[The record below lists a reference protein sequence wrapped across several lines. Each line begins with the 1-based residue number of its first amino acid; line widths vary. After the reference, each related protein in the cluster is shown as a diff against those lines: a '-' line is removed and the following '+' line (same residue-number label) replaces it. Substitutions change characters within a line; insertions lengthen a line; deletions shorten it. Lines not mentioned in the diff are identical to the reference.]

1 MPARIKKA
9 FPRKE
14 APRPQVEP
22 EHREVAHL
30 LPLYDIGGQAYF
42 GYRVVLAARLFDRRI
57 IEILEDG
64 GKLTLP
70 QWRVIAQLGL
80 IATGTVRSLADG
92 AAVDRAEV
100 SRAIQELI
108 RLGFVE
114 RTENAADKRSPT
126 FALTAAGQKNF
137 SAIRKPIGKFILK
150 LVDGLDTKD
159 LEAANKVLWAIT
171 KGCLQTKQASR
182 TASRD

>member
-1 MPARIKKA
+1 MTART
-9 FPRKE
+9 RKSR
-14 APRPQVEP
+14 ARKGSPQIEVTP

-42 GYRVVLAARLFDRRI
+42 GYRMVLAARLFDRCI
-57 IEILEDG
+57 VDILDDSG
-64 GKLTLP
+64 VLSLP
-70 QWRVIAQLGL
+70 QWRIVAQLGL
-80 IATGTVRSLADG
+80 TETGTVRSLADG

-108 RLGFVE
+108 KLGYVE

-126 FALTAAGQKNF
+126 FALTQAGQKSF
-137 SAIRKPIGKFILK
+137 SAVRKPIGKFILH
-150 LVDGLDTKD
+150 LVEGLDPKD

-171 KGCLQTKQASR
+171 RGCLKKE
-182 TASRD
+182 